1 MTDIAEMA
9 FVLCLVISAIAWFY
23 LIFLH
28 GGFWRDGPYLS
39 TNIPAPRDWPSVV
52 AVVPARNEA
61 ETIAATLTALAAQDY
76 PGAFAIILV
85 DDQSD
90 DRTQERAR
98 EARGMVPP
106 VSIVAGTPLPHGWT
120 GKMWA
125 VAQGI
130 EAVRRQNPDAKYLFL
145 TDADI
150 THEPSVLRDLVAKA
164 ERDRL
169 ALVSQMVLLRSESFW
184 EKLLIPAFIYFFKKL
199 YPFARINDP
208 RTTITGAAGGCM
220 LVQREALDLAGG
232 IQRIKG
238 EIIDDCALART
249 LKPMQP
255 IWLGLTRHS
264 RSLRRYD
271 HFSDI
276 WGMVTRTAFV
286 QLRHSL
292 WLLAGTV
299 LGMMLIYLVPPTAA
313 IGGLLFGAPINALC
327 GLSIWIVMGLS
338 YIPTLRL
345 YDLPLWYA
353 ALLPLAA
360 VLYTLMTIGA
370 AYMTLLGNGPSWK
383 DRRHGMDA
391 GTS

>member
-1 MTDIAEMA
+1 MTDIAEVA
-9 FVLCLVISAIAWFY
+9 LVLCLAFSAVAWIY
-23 LIFLH
+23 LILLH
-28 GGFWRDGPYLS
+28 GGFWRDGPYIS
-39 TNIPAPRDWPSVV
+39 ANIPAPRDWPSIV
-52 AVVPARNEA
+52 AVIPARNEA

-90 DRTQERAR
+90 DDTQERAR
-98 EARGMVPP
+98 EARGTVRP
-106 VSIVAGTPLPHGWT
+106 VSIVAGTPFPHGWT

-130 EAVRRQNPDAKYLFL
+130 EAARRQNPDAKYLFL

-169 ALVSQMVLLRSESFW
+169 ALVSQMVVLRSESFW
-184 EKLLIPAFIYFFKKL
+184 EKLLIPAFIYFFKKI
-199 YPFARINDP
+199 YPFRRINNP
-208 RTTITGAAGGCM
+208 RTKIAGAAGGCM
-220 LVQREALDLAGG
+220 LVEREALDSTGG
-232 IQRIKG
+232 IQRIRH
-238 EIIDDCALART
+238 EIIDDCALARL
-249 LKPMQP
+249 LKPVRP
-255 IWLGLTRHS
+255 IWLGLTQHS

-271 HFSDI
+271 RFADI

-313 IGGLLFGAPINALC
+313 IGGLLSGEPIIALC

-353 ALLPLAA
+353 ALLPFAA

-370 AYMTLLGNGPSWK
+370 AYMTLLGSGPSWK